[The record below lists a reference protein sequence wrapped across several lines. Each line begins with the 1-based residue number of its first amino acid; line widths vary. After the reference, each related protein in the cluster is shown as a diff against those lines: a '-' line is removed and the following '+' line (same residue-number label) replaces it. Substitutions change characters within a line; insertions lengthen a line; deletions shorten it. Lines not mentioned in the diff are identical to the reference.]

1 MFNTRIIIIL
11 VIFTSFLC
19 SMIAMKQRILIT
31 GTPVLLETE
40 PIDPRSL
47 FRGDYVRLN
56 YVISS
61 LKPSSLKG
69 NKEFKRHDKVY
80 VELQQ
85 HGKYWHPIAIH
96 HDLPK
101 NENVVLAGKVQYVNE
116 HTWNAELQE
125 SEEIT
130 TLHIKYGI
138 ENYFV
143 PEGEGLDLERR
154 DNDQIVDIHLGRLQH
169 GYQLFDHY
177 RDALNQVL
185 RLPGQNNF
193 QSHI

>member
-1 MFNTRIIIIL
+1 MINTRIIAIL
-11 VIFTSFLC
+11 LIFTLFLC
-19 SMIAMKQRILIT
+19 SMIAIKQRTLIT

-61 LKPSSLKG
+61 LKPSKLEG
-69 NKEFKRHDKVY
+69 DNDFKRHDKIY

-85 HGKYWHPIAIH
+85 HGKYWHPLAIH
-96 HDLPK
+96 RTHPK
-101 NENVVLAGKVQYVNE
+101 NDNVVLAGKVQYINVN
-116 HTWNAELQE
+116 TWNAELQQ

-154 DNDQIVDIHLGRLQH
+154 DNDQIVDIRVAIDQSGKAGIKEVLVNNQSR
-169 GYQLFDHY
+169 YIETLF
-177 RDALNQVL
+177 
-185 RLPGQNNF
+185 
-193 QSHI
+193 

>member
-1 MFNTRIIIIL
+1 MLIRILIIIVL
-11 VIFTSFLC
+11 FTVFLC
-19 SMIAMKQRILIT
+19 SMIALKQKTLLT

-56 YVISS
+56 YVINR
-61 LKPSSLKG
+61 LKPTEISG
-69 NKEFKRHDKVY
+69 DDHFDRHDKIY

-85 HGKYWHPIAIH
+85 HGKYWHPIALYH
-96 HDLPK
+96 EYPESK
-101 NENVVLAGKVQYVNE
+101 NVVLMGKIQHINE
-116 HTWNAELQE
+116 HTWNAELQK
-125 SEEIT
+125 SENIT

-154 DNDQIVDIHLGRLQH
+154 DNDQVVDIRVAIDESGKSGIKEVLVNNQSR
-169 GYQLFDHY
+169 YIETLF
-177 RDALNQVL
+177 
-185 RLPGQNNF
+185 
-193 QSHI
+193 

>member
-1 MFNTRIIIIL
+1 
-11 VIFTSFLC
+11 
-19 SMIAMKQRILIT
+19 MIAMKQRTLST

-56 YVISS
+56 YVVSR
-61 LKPSSLKG
+61 LKPSTLRG
-69 NKEFKRHDKVY
+69 DKEFKRHDKVY

-85 HGKYWHPIAIH
+85 QGKYWHPVAIH
-96 HDLPK
+96 HNHPK
-101 NENVVLAGKVQYVNE
+101 NENVVLAGKVQHINE
-116 HTWNAELQE
+116 NTWNAELQE
-125 SEEIT
+125 SENIT

-154 DNDQIVDIHLGRLQH
+154 DNGQIVDIRVAIDQSGKAGIKEVLVNNESR
-169 GYQLFDHY
+169 YIETLF
-177 RDALNQVL
+177 
-185 RLPGQNNF
+185 
-193 QSHI
+193 

>member
-1 MFNTRIIIIL
+1 MLIRILIIIVL
-11 VIFTSFLC
+11 FTVFLC
-19 SMIAMKQRILIT
+19 SMIALKQRTLIT

-56 YVISS
+56 YIISR
-61 LKPSSLKG
+61 LKPSELEGDDKF
-69 NKEFKRHDKVY
+69 ERHDKVF

-85 HGKYWHPIAIH
+85 HGKYWHPIGIH
-96 HDLPK
+96 HNHIK
-101 NENVVLAGKVQYVNE
+101 SENIVLTGKVQYVNE
-116 HTWNAELQE
+116 HTWNADLQK

-143 PEGEGLDLERR
+143 PEGEGLVLERR
-154 DNDQIVDIHLGRLQH
+154 DNNQIVDILVAVDQSGKSGIKEVLV
-169 GYQLFDHY
+169 D
-177 RDALNQVL
+177 NQVRYRETL
-185 RLPGQNNF
+185 F
-193 QSHI
+193 

>member
-1 MFNTRIIIIL
+1 MINTRIIVIL
-11 VIFTSFLC
+11 VLFTLFLC

-56 YVISS
+56 YVVSR
-61 LKPSSLKG
+61 LRPSILDG
-69 NKEFKRHDKVY
+69 DHNFKRHENIY

-96 HDLPK
+96 HHHPK
-101 NENVVLAGKVQYVNE
+101 NENIVLAGKVQYINE

-125 SEEIT
+125 SEEIK

-154 DNDQIVDIHLGRLQH
+154 DNDQTVDIRVAVDQAGKAGIKEVLVNNEVR
-169 GYQLFDHY
+169 YIEKLF
-177 RDALNQVL
+177 
-185 RLPGQNNF
+185 
-193 QSHI
+193 